1 MAKWACDTIA
11 SKMYV
16 DHPWPRAGCLLH
28 AQYNRYALHC
38 TQLKENPHK
47 KKNTEL
53 CKFLQV
59 MQKPDKA
66 IIGEPYITDGDF
78 VVGNITECS

>member
-1 MAKWACDTIA
+1 M
-11 SKMYV
+11 
-16 DHPWPRAGCLLH
+16 
-28 AQYNRYALHC
+28 
-38 TQLKENPHK
+38 QLKENPRDT

-59 MQKPDKA
+59 MQKPNKA
-66 IIGEPYITDGDF
+66 IIGEPYNITDGGF